1 MTMLNNN
8 NPEAEDLALNDDWGP
23 SFYNDGKGM
32 KFSILFVPLQ
42 QFDPKRRKNAKPT
55 TITKIVY
62 IHEDMS
68 MTDIG
73 RSTHSQAAN
82 NGQGLGSSTGRA
94 RRTIDTHNLRIVA
107 KGETR
112 VYTKLV
118 GNTKKEA

>member
-82 NGQGLGSSTGRA
+82 NGQGLGSARVELEGRSTLTSCEQWPRGKHVC
-94 RRTIDTHNLRIVA
+94 T
-107 KGETR
+107 
-112 VYTKLV
+112 V